1 MTRPLAPLSRHLLTR
16 SDLAQLGIQ
25 AGRILTWLAKGWLD
39 QVGNLPGDDT
49 VGDPVFAVTT
59 RELRD
64 ELAQQL
70 RSIGKDTVVFS
81 PMRVRSLL
89 LRAMLP
95 VRGDAPAVDLAQ
107 HPTTMPDEPAPAS
120 APIHDP
126 VTEALLDPAVTGAL
140 QLAAE
145 DLEEEVAKVLE
156 LAREEANQEA
166 LERAAELAAATHAE
180 ATQLEPVS
188 ESEAPWHE
196 DDGDDVDEGED
207 EGEFF
212 DAADLAA
219 ELGLLPPSTDVAPTP
234 SAAPAAPDQ
243 PVEPNEPDVAAAG
256 DDAVIT
262 AAEPAPA
269 ADDAA
274 APTDAVAPSEP
285 SPTPEPEVASE
296 PAMAVAELRESEATD
311 APAPEPGLEA
321 ALQAEPEPQ
330 PEPAPVAEATEPA
343 PAADAPNPVI
353 AEAVAAHADAER
365 AAEVAA
371 VPAPAEAPPEP
382 GPAPHEE
389 PPELPSMSTPSAS
402 HEDVMPTTPGTE
414 APLPA
419 SALDD
424 LLADPPAVAAPS
436 TELAEAADQAP
447 FVETLM
453 AQEVNA
459 EPAPAPVEAPVEVAP
474 AIAAAV
480 ETPAETVETVNAPPE
495 PIAELPVETALAV
508 TPVPAKAGPTDEPPA
523 AVPELVPEQV
533 TAAAMQRVDSFLGEL
548 RHVLVELAN
557 RPQPQ
562 PAPIDVQ
569 PLVAAVQQGFV
580 HAGEQA
586 KATDSALASLTTRL
600 GEFGEKVEH
609 GVALAVHAALGP
621 RTQIA
626 QTVPALIAAPS
637 YVVAKTERSTIA
649 LFAIG
654 FLLLCWTAIFW
665 FKTGNTKVAVSTL
678 VGANVVG
685 CCLLLGRN
693 RTS

>member
-25 AGRILTWLAKGWLD
+25 AGRILTWLARGWLD
-39 QVGNLPGDDT
+39 QVGNLPDDDT

-95 VRGDAPAVDLAQ
+95 VRADAPTVDLT
-107 HPTTMPDEPAPAS
+107 PPSTTMSNEPVPAPA
-120 APIHDP
+120 PTQDP

-140 QLAAE
+140 HLAAE

-156 LAREEANQEA
+156 LAREEAHQEA
-166 LERAAELAAATHAE
+166 IERAAELAAAAPSE
-180 ATQLEPVS
+180 ESPQEP
-188 ESEAPWHE
+188 EPQTPWHE
-196 DDGDDVDEGED
+196 DDGEEGEEDED

-219 ELGLLPPSTDVAPTP
+219 ELGLLPPTARATPTP
-234 SAAPAAPDQ
+234 ATTPTEADE
-243 PVEPNEPDVAAAG
+243 PVETNEQEAAA
-256 DDAVIT
+256 T
-262 AAEPAPA
+262 AAGAAIPAEPAPA
-269 ADDAA
+269 VDEPVE
-274 APTDAVAPSEP
+274 PTAVVMAPSEP
-285 SPTPEPEVASE
+285 SPAAEPEVASE
-296 PAMAVAELRESEATD
+296 PALPVAEPREPEAT
-311 APAPEPGLEA
+311 ATPTPEPEILS
-321 ALQAEPEPQ
+321 QPP
-330 PEPAPVAEATEPA
+330 PEPAAVAQEPIVAEEA
-343 PAADAPNPVI
+343 PAHANADR
-353 AEAVAAHADAER
+353 D
-365 AAEVAA
+365 AEVAV
-371 VPAPAEAPPEP
+371 VPAPAEAQPEP

-389 PPELPSMSTPSAS
+389 PPELPPMSTLPAG
-402 HEDVMPTTPGTE
+402 HEDVIAHTPGTGAPVSAPTLEAEAALDALLAE
-414 APLPA
+414 AP
-419 SALDD
+419 
-424 LLADPPAVAAPS
+424 AAAGPS
-436 TELAEAADQAP
+436 TELADAADSTP
-447 FVETLM
+447 FVEPT
-453 AQEVNA
+453 ATPQAPA
-459 EPAPAPVEAPVEVAP
+459 EPAPVPVAAAMEVEAPVAAAVEAPVETPVD
-474 AIAAAV
+474 AA
-480 ETPAETVETVNAPPE
+480 
-495 PIAELPVETALAV
+495 VETALAAAAAPS
-508 TPVPAKAGPTDEPPA
+508 PVGTTAAPQPA
-523 AVPELVPEQV
+523 APALVPEQV

-621 RTQIA
+621 RSQTA
-626 QTVPALIAAPS
+626 QPVPALVTAPS
-637 YVVAKTERSTIA
+637 FVVAKTERSTIA

-654 FLLLCWTAIFW
+654 FLLLCWTGIFW
-665 FKTGNTKVAVSTL
+665 FKTGNTRIAVSTL

-685 CCLLLGRN
+685 CCLLLGRS
-693 RTS
+693 RSS

>member
-95 VRGDAPAVDLAQ
+95 VRGDASAVELAPP
-107 HPTTMPDEPAPAS
+107 PTTMPNEPVPALAPTQ
-120 APIHDP
+120 DP

-156 LAREEANQEA
+156 LAREEAHQEA
-166 LERAAELAAATHAE
+166 IERATEHAATAPPE
-180 ATQLEPVS
+180 TKQPEP
-188 ESEAPWHE
+188 ESETTWQEADLE
-196 DDGDDVDEGED
+196 EGED

-219 ELGLLPPSTDVAPTP
+219 ELGLLPPTP
-234 SAAPAAPDQ
+234 SAASTPPTPPTQPDEPVETNEQDAAAAEAGVAIAAAAPA
-243 PVEPNEPDVAAAG
+243 PAP
-256 DDAVIT
+256 DDAV
-262 AAEPAPA
+262 
-269 ADDAA
+269 
-274 APTDAVAPSEP
+274 APTDAAVAPSEP
-285 SPTPEPEVASE
+285 SPVAEPEVASE
-296 PAMAVAELRESEATD
+296 AASPEAELREPAATD
-311 APAPEPGLEA
+311 APAPEPEVPSEL
-321 ALQAEPEPQ
+321 P
-330 PEPAPVAEATEPA
+330 PAPAPDATEPA
-343 PAADAPNPVI
+343 SAVETTEPV
-353 AEAVAAHADAER
+353 
-365 AAEVAA
+365 VAA
-371 VPAPAEAPPEP
+371 VEPVDADADREVEVDAVPSPAEAQPEP

-389 PPELPSMSTPSAS
+389 PPELPPMSTQPAS
-402 HEDVMPTTPGTE
+402 HEDVIPTTAGTE
-414 APLPA
+414 AQVPVPTMEA
-419 SALDD
+419 ESALDA
-424 LLADPPAVAAPS
+424 LLAETPAVAEPS
-436 TELAEAADQAP
+436 AELADAADHAP
-447 FVETLM
+447 FVETPE
-453 AQEVNA
+453 AQQVPA
-459 EPAPAPVEAPVEVAP
+459 VPAPAPVLATMEVEAPVAAVLEAPVETPMATPVEAPVEPALAAVTAAAP
-474 AIAAAV
+474 APVQATA
-480 ETPAETVETVNAPPE
+480 EPQPA
-495 PIAELPVETALAV
+495 
-508 TPVPAKAGPTDEPPA
+508 VPAQ
-523 AVPELVPEQV
+523 VPEQV

-557 RPQPQ
+557 RPQQQ

-621 RTQIA
+621 RTQVA
-626 QTVPALIAAPS
+626 QPVPALVTAPS
-637 YVVAKTERSTIA
+637 FVVAKTERSTIA
-649 LFAIG
+649 LVAIG
-654 FLLLCWTAIFW
+654 FLLLCWTGIFW
-665 FKTGNTKVAVSTL
+665 FKTGNTRIAVSTL